1 MAAHRQMQP
10 FLAAAFMHPCMCM
23 HAVVVM
29 IVTLIPCILDI
40 ALKGRRARRVL
51 IVLNAW
57 IPPAPNREAVKF
69 INDTCMQT
77 ITTRIRRSEI

>member
-1 MAAHRQMQP
+1 MAAHRQMHP
-10 FLAAAFMHPCMCM
+10 FLAAFMHPCMCM
-23 HAVVVM
+23 HAVVM

-77 ITTRIRRSEI
+77 ITTSITRSEI